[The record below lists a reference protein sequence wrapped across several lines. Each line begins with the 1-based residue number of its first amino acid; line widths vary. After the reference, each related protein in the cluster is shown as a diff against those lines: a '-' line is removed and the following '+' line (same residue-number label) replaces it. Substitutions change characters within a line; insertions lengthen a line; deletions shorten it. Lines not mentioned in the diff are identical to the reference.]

1 MKDKFY
7 CGICG
12 QILPKIIF
20 ILVILLNANMI
31 ECKSGQPA
39 DLALISAENL
49 QKNMPQWTI
58 LDARPKAK
66 FQAAHLPGAFCFSWE
81 DFTKTDKIG
90 VAYRILPPEKLAA
103 ALGNMGMDR
112 KTSVVVYGD
121 ADTSWGGEGW
131 VSWVLTWLGHKG
143 PIRVLDGGI
152 QAWAEKQF
160 VLVTGNANSA
170 ILPKLYNFSLD
181 NSINITSAD
190 IKKNRAGLQLVDTRS
205 FLERIKGRI
214 SGAVYIPWKSFYKGK
229 KKHPRSGS
237 EIVKLLEKKGIDLQK
252 PVVYYCTGGIRSAYA
267 WMVHKLALAELSTAI
282 NYEGGMEEWSR
293 ADDF

>member
-1 MKDKFY
+1 MKNKLSS
-7 CGICG
+7 GICV
-12 QILPKIIF
+12 QIWSKIIF

-31 ECKSGQPA
+31 ECKSAQAA
-39 DLALISAENL
+39 DFALISVEHL
-49 QKNMPQWTI
+49 QKNMSQWTI
-58 LDARPKAK
+58 LDARPKAE

-90 VAYRILPPEKLAA
+90 VAHRILPPEKLAA

-143 PIRVLDGGI
+143 QIRVLDGGI
-152 QAWAEKQF
+152 QAWTEKQF
-160 VLVTGNANSA
+160 VLVTGNADSA
-170 ILPKLYNFSLD
+170 IFPKLYNFSID

-190 IKKNRAGLQLVDTRS
+190 IKKNRTDLQLVDTRS

-214 SGAVYIPWKSFYKGK
+214 SGAVYISWKSFYKGK
-229 KKHPRSGS
+229 KRHPRSSS

-267 WMVHKLALAELSTAI
+267 WMVHKLALPELSVVI